1 MDDMSVYELS
11 EVKLQSGV
19 LLNDAKLVYKTYGT
33 LNREGDNV
41 VLFPTRFG
49 GTHKDNEYLIGEGKA
64 LDPNKY
70 FIIVPNLFGNGL
82 SSSPT
87 NWDPYFPG
95 DIFPGITVYDNV
107 LMQYKLVTEVLGVNR
122 IKLAVGWS
130 LGALQVYQ
138 WACLFPSMIERLA
151 PIAGSAKTSVHNYV
165 FLEGM
170 RAALTAD
177 SAWNNGN
184 YATPPIRGL
193 KAMGRAWAGWA
204 LSHAFYREEKFK
216 ELGYPTLEHF
226 FVDYWEAIYLSPNPT
241 RDANNMLAIMW
252 TWQHADLSANP
263 TFNGD
268 YYKALA
274 AIEAKTFV
282 LPGKTDMYFSPEDS
296 AIEVSHMQ
304 HADLRIIPSIWGH
317 YAGGKINPADVE
329 FVDKN
334 LKELL
339 DA

>member
-1 MDDMSVYELS
+1 MDDISIYRLK
-11 EVKLQSGV
+11 EVILQSGQ
-19 LLNDAKLVYKTYGT
+19 LLPDAELVYKTYGT
-33 LNREGDNV
+33 LNRKRDNV
-41 VLFPTRFG
+41 VLFSTRFG

-70 FIIVPNLFGNGL
+70 FIIVPNLFGNGV
-82 SSSPT
+82 SSSPS
-87 NWDPYFPG
+87 NVAADFLGGNFPNFT
-95 DIFPGITVYDNV
+95 IYDNV
-107 LMQYKLVTEVLGVNR
+107 LLQHKLVTEVLGVDR
-122 IKLAVGWS
+122 IKLAIGWS
-130 LGALQVYQ
+130 MGAQQVYQ

-151 PIAGSAKTSVHNYV
+151 PIAGSARTSVHNYV

-177 SAWNNGN
+177 SAWNNGS

-193 KAMGRAWAGWA
+193 KALGRAWAGWA

-216 ELGYPTLEHF
+216 ELGYPTLEKF
-226 FVDYWEAIYLSPNPT
+226 LVDYWEAIYLS
-241 RDANNMLAIMW
+241 RDANNILAMIW

-263 TFNGD
+263 KFNGD
-268 YYKALA
+268 YGKALA

-282 LPGKTDMYFSPEDS
+282 MPGKTDMYFPPEDS
-296 AIEVSHMQ
+296 AIEVAHMQ
-304 HADLRIIPSIWGH
+304 HADLRVIPSVWGH

-329 FVDKN
+329 FVDNN

-339 DA
+339 VA